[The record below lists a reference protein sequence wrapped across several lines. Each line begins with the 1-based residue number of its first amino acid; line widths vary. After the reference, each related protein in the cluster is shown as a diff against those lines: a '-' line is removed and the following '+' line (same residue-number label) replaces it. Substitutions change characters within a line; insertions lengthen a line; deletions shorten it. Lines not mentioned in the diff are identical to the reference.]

1 MFLYVGI
8 GVLGVNFAFLALY
21 LLSIDSNLNSVWEAL
36 RTRALNGFVNIRQ
49 IISDR
54 LNQYSFEAD
63 MKENE
68 VDSNQYKTSVIF
80 YFKHSWRYFFK
91 FSALYIL
98 SAVFL
103 IISSFVF
110 YENIQTSM
118 YYRSL
123 LISTIGGRRV
133 LTTELGFYTL
143 ESRLE
148 GTKYELDKI
157 FSRFSGFPDSV
168 DGFSRIVSEIEKN
181 LNDFRNPNLKN
192 LLSEDLQQILYE
204 NISNSSPFLTF
215 GTFSSLD
222 YITDEAYNLVYNDHT
237 SFNKSFRT
245 FFTDFM
251 TLNRL
256 IRNCSIKANTDSQ
269 NIIQTQVYYLII
281 YVACTCSFLLFITAA
296 VYYPFLIS
304 EIKTLRKL
312 VEILKIIPSTR
323 KGVNDKA

>member
-1 MFLYVGI
+1 M
-8 GVLGVNFAFLALY
+8 
-21 LLSIDSNLNSVWEAL
+21 
-36 RTRALNGFVNIRQ
+36 
-49 IISDR
+49 
-54 LNQYSFEAD
+54 
-63 MKENE
+63 
-68 VDSNQYKTSVIF
+68 
-80 YFKHSWRYFFK
+80 
-91 FSALYIL
+91 
-98 SAVFL
+98 
-103 IISSFVF
+103 F

-133 LTTELGFYTL
+133 LTTDLGFYTL

-157 FSRFSGFPDSV
+157 FSRFSGFPDSA
-168 DGFSRIVSEIEKN
+168 
-181 LNDFRNPNLKN
+181 
-192 LLSEDLQQILYE
+192 
-204 NISNSSPFLTF
+204 
-215 GTFSSLD
+215 
-222 YITDEAYNLVYNDHT
+222 DEAYNLVYNDHT